1 MHQNEND
8 DTTKVDVIRGDP
20 KVALKTIAW
29 PMIFTLV
36 LNMIYNMVDR
46 VWVAGLGADPLAAIG
61 FVAPIFIIIGGIGN
75 GFGAGANSLI
85 SRYIGAKD
93 KQNASNSAIHSIL
106 IALAL
111 SIIIPIILM
120 PLLKQLLLL
129 MGAES
134 VLKLATDYA
143 TIIII
148 GGFTLIFNGVLSSQL
163 RAEGDV
169 NRATKALVITGI
181 LNIIIDPIFI
191 YVLNLGVAGA
201 AIATVLSALVATVLM
216 LYWILVKKDTYVD
229 VGRDQFK
236 FSPKI
241 IKEIIA
247 VAVPG
252 SVEQVIISLIS
263 IVMNAVLAMVASTD
277 VIAAFTAAFSI
288 IQVGMMFPVG
298 IATAAITVAG
308 VAYGARDFKRVE
320 FVCKYAIKLSMSIV
334 ILIVALMAIF
344 APQIAMLFSYS
355 AATAS
360 LNALVTEALRVL
372 LVFLIGVPV
381 GLCCAFTFQGIGKG
395 TISLILTILREAVF
409 VLVFLYLFVFVLGM
423 GQIGAYLSMGMAGV
437 LGSVVAA
444 ILFKYYMNKL
454 QKFEGKAPDEC

>member
-169 NRATKALVITGI
+169 SCNKSTCNNRYIKHNNRSNIHICTKSRSSRSS
-181 LNIIIDPIFI
+181 NS
-191 YVLNLGVAGA
+191 N
-201 AIATVLSALVATVLM
+201 S
-216 LYWILVKKDTYVD
+216 
-229 VGRDQFK
+229 
-236 FSPKI
+236 
-241 IKEIIA
+241 
-247 VAVPG
+247 
-252 SVEQVIISLIS
+252 IISTCCNS
-263 IVMNAVLAMVASTD
+263 
-277 VIAAFTAAFSI
+277 
-288 IQVGMMFPVG
+288 P
-298 IATAAITVAG
+298 
-308 VAYGARDFKRVE
+308 
-320 FVCKYAIKLSMSIV
+320 
-334 ILIVALMAIF
+334 
-344 APQIAMLFSYS
+344 
-355 AATAS
+355 
-360 LNALVTEALRVL
+360 NALLD
-372 LVFLIGVPV
+372 F
-381 GLCCAFTFQGIGKG
+381 
-395 TISLILTILREAVF
+395 S
-409 VLVFLYLFVFVLGM
+409 
-423 GQIGAYLSMGMAGV
+423 
-437 LGSVVAA
+437 
-444 ILFKYYMNKL
+444 
-454 QKFEGKAPDEC
+454 